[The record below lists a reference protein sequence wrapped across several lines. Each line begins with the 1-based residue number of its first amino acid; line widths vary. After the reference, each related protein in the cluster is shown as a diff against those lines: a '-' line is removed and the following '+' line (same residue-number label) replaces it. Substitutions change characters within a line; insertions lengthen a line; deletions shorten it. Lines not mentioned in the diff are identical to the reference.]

1 MLKIFILII
10 ILIVIFYLLNK
21 NIFKKPVK
29 EHYLTYYLPFYDPSK
44 NDLSNFYK
52 NNDNNANYFKKKFN
66 YDVIKFGILK
76 DEKIFAKDLLSNY
89 IAKSNSINAESIY
102 YYNGIQAIDDLAN
115 NKINFSLNDFST
127 IMYYSDILHKNLNN
141 IKLVTNLYNV
151 YFYFLTKKRYKV
163 FSLSEIPP
171 YYVIGIIG
179 DPDPFFFYYQK
190 FFKDLGYSENVD
202 YKIKIYD
209 NLYKL
214 LDGFLNSECHM
225 IIVMNIFPN
234 ADISNFLD
242 NNTNEDILFL
252 PFDIQ
257 NETLFLKKNPIIIK
271 ETIDLNQLSTSY
283 LPRKFG
289 KFEYNKNRPDM
300 KACYVQKILLTN
312 NTTEEKYTYNFIK
325 FYFENYKY
333 INDNM
338 KYKGY
343 KIPSVNIDNNKIN
356 YLDYHKG
363 VLDFFYDKGYI
374 TNIDN
379 DNCKYLV
386 GKMTCNKKNLKNNN
400 L

>member
-1 MLKIFILII
+1 MQI
-10 ILIVIFYLLNK
+10 IL
-21 NIFKKPVK
+21 
-29 EHYLTYYLPFYDPSK
+29 
-44 NDLSNFYK
+44 
-52 NNDNNANYFKKKFN
+52 KKKFN

-76 DEKIFAKDLLSNY
+76 EDKIFAKDLLSNY

-102 YYNGIQAIDDLAN
+102 YYNGIQGIDDLAN

-171 YYVIGIIG
+171 HYVIGIIG

-225 IIVMNIFPN
+225 IIAMNIFPN

-312 NTTEEKYTYNFIK
+312 NTTEEKYTYDFIK

-343 KIPSVNIDNNKIN
+343 KIPGININNNKIN